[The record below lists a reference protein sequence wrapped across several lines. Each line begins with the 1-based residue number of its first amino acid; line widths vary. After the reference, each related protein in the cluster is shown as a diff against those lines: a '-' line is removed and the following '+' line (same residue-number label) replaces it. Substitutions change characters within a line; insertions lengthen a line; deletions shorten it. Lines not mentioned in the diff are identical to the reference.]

1 MTVEDGTGVSSVK
14 ISVNAKGARQWESK
28 VYAAENTKE
37 AVEAARDLAI
47 DTDRFLEMTYGLPG
61 G

>member
-1 MTVEDGTGVSSVK
+1 VTVEDGTGASSVK
-14 ISVNAKGARQWESK
+14 ISVNAKGHRQWESK
-28 VYAAENTKE
+28 VYAADNTKE

-47 DTDRFLEMTYGLPG
+47 DTDRFLEMTFGLPG